1 MMKLLP
7 TVLLSS
13 LLVSISPLLS
23 AAQPSDGTGTDTD
36 PVLATE
42 QEGALKG
49 VKDKLKKMSP
59 EQRQTAL
66 ENAKKKWDSLSDAD
80 KQAFR
85 EKNKERVAKLKERLE
100 KRHQEMMDNNGEKLY
115 IRLYT
120 IEQIK

>member
-1 MMKLLP
+1 MRLLP
-7 TVLLSS
+7 TVILSS

-23 AAQPSDGTGTDTD
+23 AAQPADGTSTDTD

-59 EQRQTAL
+59 EQRQATMAD
-66 ENAKKKWDSLSDAD
+66 AKKKWDSLSDAD

-85 EKNKERVAKLKERLE
+85 EKNKGKVAKLKERLE
-100 KRHQEMMDNNGEKLY
+100 KRHQEMMENDGEKLY